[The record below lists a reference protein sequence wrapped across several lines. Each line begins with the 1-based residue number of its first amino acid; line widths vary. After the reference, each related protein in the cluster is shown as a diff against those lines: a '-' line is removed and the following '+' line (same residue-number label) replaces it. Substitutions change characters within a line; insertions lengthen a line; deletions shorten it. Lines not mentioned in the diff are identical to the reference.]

1 MWSDLWIALALVLV
15 VEGLLPALNPRGYR
29 RMLQLLGDKDD
40 RAIRVFGI
48 ALMVVGAI
56 IIYFLRQK

>member
-40 RAIRVFGI
+40 RAIRVLGLL
-48 ALMVVGAI
+48 LMVVGAVA
-56 IIYFLRQK
+56 IYFLKT